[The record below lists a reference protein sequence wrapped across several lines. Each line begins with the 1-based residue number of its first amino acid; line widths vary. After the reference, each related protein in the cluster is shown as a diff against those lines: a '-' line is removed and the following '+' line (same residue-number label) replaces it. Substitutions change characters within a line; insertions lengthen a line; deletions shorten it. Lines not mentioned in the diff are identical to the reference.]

1 MTGFQLAATVY
12 LKSPSDAKAA
22 VKDLNGCSIQGH
34 TVQVVHLC
42 GPGSADPNLISDQSL
57 STSETHK
64 AETAG
69 TGGLGTKGVTYSSSH
84 GGPRCS
90 VDRLTNVCD
99 SPTASGTCVPQHY
112 ATMGSFDTI
121 MARLSAC
128 HPNVGRQRIVDAL
141 LELWA
146 KHQGF
151 LSGIPLRSIVD
162 MTSEL
167 LTQASTPSCV

>member
-1 MTGFQLAATVY
+1 MFLTQ
-12 LKSPSDAKAA
+12 
-22 VKDLNGCSIQGH
+22 
-34 TVQVVHLC
+34 
-42 GPGSADPNLISDQSL
+42 
-57 STSETHK
+57 
-64 AETAG
+64 
-69 TGGLGTKGVTYSSSH
+69 
-84 GGPRCS
+84 GPRCS

-121 MARLSAC
+121 MARLSER

-141 LELWA
+141 LELRA

-151 LSGIPLRSIVD
+151 LSGLPLRSIVD

-167 LTQASTPSCV
+167 LTQASTLKYI